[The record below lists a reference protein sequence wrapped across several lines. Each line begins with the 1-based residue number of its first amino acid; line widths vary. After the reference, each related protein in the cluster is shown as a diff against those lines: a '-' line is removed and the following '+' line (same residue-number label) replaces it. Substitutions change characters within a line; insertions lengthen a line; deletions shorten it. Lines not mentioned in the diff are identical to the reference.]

1 MWGRL
6 NNWSAYCDGRTARYM
21 IPTNQNRSP
30 GEVPS
35 DNHYRYG
42 SAAECEI
49 CSQLRDLEDGCDKE
63 YKDALLLP
71 PASYR
76 LVSIPGPW
84 LGWMGSLE
92 KCPLCGTYYSYSHFY
107 EYSPTGNDEEAHLR
121 RLPAAEALAS
131 LIAGEVY
138 PELEDWAR
146 RGAAYAGM
154 VLTEINRSK
163 LRRDTAEFQALRGVC
178 KAMMQR

>member
-1 MWGRL
+1 
-6 NNWSAYCDGRTARYM
+6 
-21 IPTNQNRSP
+21 
-30 GEVPS
+30 VPS
-35 DNHYRYG
+35 DDHYQYG

-76 LVSIPGPW
+76 LISIPGPW

-107 EYSPTGNDEEAHLR
+107 EYSPMGNDEEAHLR
-121 RLPAAEALAS
+121 RLPTAEALAD
-131 LIAGEVY
+131 LIAAGIY
-138 PELEDWAR
+138 PELEDFAR
-146 RGAAYAGM
+146 RGAAHAAM
-154 VLTEINRSK
+154 VLVEINRSK
-163 LRRDTAEFQALRGVC
+163 LKRDTPEFKALQSLC
-178 KAMMQR
+178 KAMKPR

>member
-1 MWGRL
+1 
-6 NNWSAYCDGRTARYM
+6 M

-35 DNHYRYG
+35 DNRYRYG

-49 CSQLRDLEDGCDKE
+49 CSQLRDHEDGCGKE

-76 LVSIPGPW
+76 LVGIPGPW

-92 KCPLCGTYYSYSHFY
+92 KCPLCGTYYNYIHFY
-107 EYSPTGNDEEAHLR
+107 EYSPMGNDEEEHLR
-121 RLPAAEALAS
+121 RLPTAEALADLCAWEIYS
-131 LIAGEVY
+131 
-138 PELEDWAR
+138 ELEDFAR
-146 RGAAYAGM
+146 RGAAYATM
-154 VLTEINRSK
+154 VLVAINRSK
-163 LRRDTAEFQALRGVC
+163 LKRDTAEFKALQSLC
-178 KAMMQR
+178 KAIKQR